1 MNKLFIFVLGAATGT
16 LVTWKVLD
24 KKYRELAEEE
34 IKSVEE
40 YYKSREEAKEHIV
53 EVKDYGVKTEEPYYK
68 VTTEVEDYKEKL
80 EELGYSEEEVD
91 DEGCI
96 VFTEPGID
104 YIAPYVITPEEFGEI
119 EGQLTRSWTLYA
131 DGILTDEAGNI
142 VFEPEKEIG
151 DALEHLGEYEDDC
164 IHVRNENMECDIE
177 ILKHESTF
185 AELNGEDS

>member
-1 MNKLFIFVLGAATGT
+1 MNRVFIFVLGAATGT

-40 YYKSREEAKEHIV
+40 YYKSKELLM
-53 EVKDYGVKTEEPYYK
+53 EVKAGDEIIKSKYTVSPSDELNEK
-68 VTTEVEDYKEKL
+68 EDYKNKIK
-80 EELGYSEEEVD
+80 ELGYSEEVID
-91 DEGCI
+91 DEGCFVI
-96 VFTEPGID
+96 TEPGID

-164 IHVRNENMECDIE
+164 VHVRNENMECDIE

-185 AELNGEDS
+185 AELNGED

>member
-16 LVTWKVLD
+16 LVTWKVLE
-24 KKYRELAEEE
+24 KKYIDIAEAE

-40 YYKSREEAKEHIV
+40 YYKSKEKLEKKFEEEKEEIIFEPEEIEEKEEIV
-53 EVKDYGVKTEEPYYK
+53 E
-68 VTTEVEDYKEKL
+68 YKEKL

-119 EGQLTRSWTLYA
+119 EGHLTRSWTLYA

-164 IHVRNENMECDIE
+164 VHVRNENMECDIE

>member
-68 VTTEVEDYKEKL
+68 VTTEIEDYKEKL

-164 IHVRNENMECDIE
+164 VHVRNENMECDIE